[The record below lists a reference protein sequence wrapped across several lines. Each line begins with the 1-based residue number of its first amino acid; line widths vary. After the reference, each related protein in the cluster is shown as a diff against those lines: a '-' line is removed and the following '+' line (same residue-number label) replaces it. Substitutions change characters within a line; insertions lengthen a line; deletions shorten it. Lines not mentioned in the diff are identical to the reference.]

1 MLDICF
7 NVTVNTFSYG
17 NETKWSIGNCKG
29 EGYQD
34 NDRYIEQCC
43 LHPGYHVLICED
55 TFGDG
60 WHGGFIHLNDEIYC
74 EDFRNG
80 HKHLT
85 QVNVPTNNGKLKVF
99 IMIYHLEM

>member
-1 MLDICF
+1 M
-7 NVTVNTFSYG
+7 NTFSYG

-74 EDFRNG
+74 EDFRIG
-80 HKHLT
+80 HQYLT
-85 QVNVPTNNGKLKVF
+85 QVNIPTNNGK
-99 IMIYHLEM
+99 